1 MSASYALLIV
11 SITSVSTSSPFNTAA
26 IVALTPLVASRIA
39 FIRSKKFTSDV
50 TPSGI
55 SKSFCLNN
63 SRILSKFIGGVSSC
77 TTSAGSASATAV
89 GAGSTTAIGANNSWA
104 IMSSIDMPPA
114 VGPIKLFSI

>member
-1 MSASYALLIV
+1 MSASYALLMV
-11 SITSVSTSSPFNTAA
+11 SITSGGSSSPFNTAI
-26 IVALTPLVASRIA
+26 IVASTSLVASRIA

-77 TTSAGSASATAV
+77 TTSAGSASAAAV

-104 IMSSIDMPPA
+104 IMSSIDMTS
-114 VGPIKLFSI
+114 VEGPIKLLSI